1 KAFQAIKSGS
11 VHIEGI
17 PAQTV
22 ANAARSES
30 DAHAAFF
37 LNTAVGIGKKK
48 AGGELAKADARPTTA
63 KSSKLAFLD
72 LLGNRAAGVFET
84 LREQAIAGV
93 SDAVLLVMFES
104 FRSVYGHTLG
114 DYKDAIQAQLQ
125 RFEQSGVNKIGI
137 TQPISG
143 SALDLYARQETKV
156 FWVRTPMGLKLG
168 LYTREHRPIPDQV
181 LTLKGARKA
190 SPIDKVIMEQRDLAS
205 RPFRFV
211 GYVPHE

>member
-1 KAFQAIKSGS
+1 ILTPQQRMLLIPTYQTRVNAAALQYMSALQQVRVDELLKAEEAPKNWMFELFLDVIGYVAIGAALKAFQAIKSGS

-72 LLGNRAAGVFET
+72 LLGN
-84 LREQAIAGV
+84 
-93 SDAVLLVMFES
+93 
-104 FRSVYGHTLG
+104 
-114 DYKDAIQAQLQ
+114 
-125 RFEQSGVNKIGI
+125 
-137 TQPISG
+137 
-143 SALDLYARQETKV
+143 
-156 FWVRTPMGLKLG
+156 
-168 LYTREHRPIPDQV
+168 
-181 LTLKGARKA
+181 
-190 SPIDKVIMEQRDLAS
+190 
-205 RPFRFV
+205 
-211 GYVPHE
+211 